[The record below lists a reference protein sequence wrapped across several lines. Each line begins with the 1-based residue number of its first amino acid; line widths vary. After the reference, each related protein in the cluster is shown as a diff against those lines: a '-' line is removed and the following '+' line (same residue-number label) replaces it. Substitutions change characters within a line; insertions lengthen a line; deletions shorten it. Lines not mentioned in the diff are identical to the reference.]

1 MKRTSQEIIKSL
13 EDLVSDKEDERYISI
28 LEDVADS
35 VTEDTSRAEAD
46 EWKAKYEE
54 SERSW
59 KEKYRARFMEG
70 TPDPEPSPETEIEVE
85 VKTSFDDLFTSE

>member
-13 EDLVSDKEDERYISI
+13 EELVPDKEDERYISI

-35 VTEDTSRAEAD
+35 VTEDTSRAEVE

-59 KEKYRARFMEG
+59 KEKYRSRFMEG
-70 TPDPEPSPETEIEVE
+70 TPDPETEPEPEIEVKATFE
-85 VKTSFDDLFTSE
+85 DLFTTE